1 MDHRPTLSLL
11 LLLLLGLSQASEN
24 EVHVEP
30 DHVSITS
37 AILESNNGT
46 NELLLEGDILAPR
59 TRNAMK
65 CFSSQYSCLW
75 KKSSDGLVYVPYILS
90 AVYSSL
96 EVETIETAMK
106 YFHGKTC
113 IRFIPRK
120 KQTAYLDI
128 QSSGGCFGT
137 MGTVG
142 DRQTL
147 SLAQFGC
154 VQHGIIQHEL
164 LHSLGFHHEHN
175 RSDRDQYIKINWQYI
190 YDNAVENFQKQ
201 DTNNLNTAY
210 DYSSVMHYDKTAYT
224 NNYGKETISPIPDP
238 SVAIGQRQGM
248 SDIDVLRVN
257 KLYQC

>member
-1 MDHRPTLSLL
+1 MDHRPPLSL
-11 LLLLLGLSQASEN
+11 LLLLLGLSQASGN
-24 EVHVEP
+24 EIHEL

-37 AILESNNGT
+37 TILVSNNGT

-75 KKSSDGLVYVPYILS
+75 RKSIDGLVYVPYILS
-90 AVYSSL
+90 NVYSSL
-96 EVETIETAMK
+96 E
-106 YFHGKTC
+106 TC
-113 IRFIPRK
+113 IRFIPRRR
-120 KQTAYLDI
+120 QTAYLDI
-128 QSSGGCFGT
+128 QSSGGCFSS

-175 RSDRDQYIKINWQYI
+175 RSDRDQYIRINWQYI
-190 YDNAVENFQKQ
+190 YNYAVENFQKQ

-210 DYSSVMHYDKTAYT
+210 DYSSVMHYDRTAYT
-224 NNYGKETISPIPDP
+224 NDYGKETITPVSDP

-257 KLYQC
+257 KLYQYCSNISPI

>member
-11 LLLLLGLSQASEN
+11 LLLLGLSQASGN
-24 EVHVEP
+24 EIHDEL

-37 AILESNNGT
+37 TILVSNNGT

-75 KKSSDGLVYVPYILS
+75 RKSIDGLVYVPYILS
-90 AVYSSL
+90 NVYSSL
-96 EVETIETAMK
+96 EVETIETSMK

-113 IRFIPRK
+113 IRFIPRRR
-120 KQTAYLDI
+120 QTAYLDI
-128 QSSGGCFGT
+128 QSSGGCFSS

-175 RSDRDQYIKINWQYI
+175 RSDRDQYIRINWQYI
-190 YDNAVENFQKQ
+190 YNYAIDNFQKQ

-210 DYSSVMHYDKTAYT
+210 DYSSVMHYDRTAFT
-224 NNYGKETISPIPDP
+224 NNYGKETITPVPDP

>member
-1 MDHRPTLSLL
+1 MDQRPSLTL
-11 LLLLLGLSQASEN
+11 LLLLLGLSQANGN
-24 EVHVEP
+24 EIHDEL

-37 AILESNNGT
+37 TILESNNGT

-75 KKSSDGLVYVPYILS
+75 RKSIDGLVYVPYILS
-90 AVYSSL
+90 NVFSSL
-96 EVETIETAMK
+96 EVETIEKSMK

-113 IRFIPRK
+113 IRFLPRRR
-120 KQTAYLDI
+120 QTAYLDI
-128 QSSGGCFGT
+128 QSSGGCFSS

-164 LHSLGFHHEHN
+164 LHSLGFYHEHT
-175 RSDRDQYIKINWQYI
+175 RSDRDQYIRINWQYI
-190 YDNAVENFQKQ
+190 YDYAVDNFQKQ
-201 DTNNLNTAY
+201 DTNNLNTTY
-210 DYSSVMHYDKTAYT
+210 DYSSVMHYDRTAFT
-224 NNYGKETISPIPDP
+224 NNYGKETITPIPDS
-238 SVAIGQRQGM
+238 SVAIGQRLGM